1 MRKSTARFPDVRATG
16 SASAATPTQ
25 TDQALA
31 GLAAIAP
38 QAALESRVSTSRL
51 IADALRAAIVDGTL
65 QPGTPLRQDAV
76 ARRFAVSA
84 IPVREALRQLES
96 EGWVRSET
104 HKGATVSPLLADEAR
119 EIYEIR
125 AALESLAIGFA
136 IDHHTQ
142 HTLERAESCL
152 RAARAESDAARYAR
166 HNEAFHLSLYQPA
179 DKPHLLE
186 MIDALHRRGERYLRL
201 KLDRPLHKAKSDQE
215 HDALLAAVR
224 EGDRVLAQA
233 LVTEHLLSTGNLLHH
248 FVTELQAAQAA
259 AAPRRRVRRSAAI
272 VAAPVEDIR
281 PTPADPLG
289 VAAATTP

>member
-1 MRKSTARFPDVRATG
+1 MRKSTARFPEVG
-16 SASAATPTQ
+16 STSLPT
-25 TDQALA
+25 AEVGEGVS
-31 GLAAIAP
+31 GLASIAA
-38 QAALESRVSTSRL
+38 QAALEARVSTSRL
-51 IADALRAAIVDGTL
+51 IADALRAGIVDGTL

-136 IDHHTQ
+136 IDHHVP
-142 HTLERAESCL
+142 HTLEQAEHCL
-152 RAARAESDAARYAR
+152 QAAYAESDPARYAK

-179 DKPHLLE
+179 GKPHLLE

-215 HDALLAAVR
+215 HRALLAAVR
-224 EGDRVLAQA
+224 DRDRALAQA
-233 LVTEHLLSTGNLLHH
+233 LVAEHLLSTGHLLHH

-259 AAPRRRVRRSAAI
+259 VTPRKRARRAVGSAVGSADSTTLDVLAGSSESPLAPAAG
-272 VAAPVEDIR
+272 R
-281 PTPADPLG
+281 P
-289 VAAATTP
+289 